1 MRAARQTDSGIRIV
15 DVPEPEP
22 RAGETRVRIRSASI
36 CGSDLNYLRMGTRV
50 TLGHE
55 LAGETEDGR
64 AVGIEALF
72 GCGSCEPCARGHYN
86 RCTTAIGNALGLT
99 VDGGMADFLCV
110 PSAHQVPLPNALAL
124 RDACL
129 IEPTAVSLHCLR
141 LAGIERGMRVGVVGG
156 GAIGLTAV
164 AGAVDRGCEVGLRA
178 RHARQIEVGER
189 LGARAASGRYD
200 VVVEASGQLSG
211 LADAVALA
219 APGAALVVLGIYGAG
234 IPLPTD
240 CFLKELRVLPSLGYC
255 RHARGRDM
263 EDAGSLLARAPEIAQ
278 ALITH
283 RFPLEDAAAAF
294 ATAADRKAGA
304 IRVVI
309 EP

>member
-1 MRAARQTDSGIRIV
+1 MRAARQTDSGIRV
-15 DVPEPEP
+15 VELPEPLP
-22 RAGETRVRIRSASI
+22 QPGATRVRIRSASI
-36 CGSDLNYLRMGTRV
+36 CGSDLQYLKLGTRV

-55 LAGETEDGR
+55 LAGEDEDGR

-72 GCGSCEPCARGHYN
+72 GCGDCDACARGHYN
-86 RCTTAIGNALGLT
+86 RCRTAIRNALGLT
-99 VDGGMADFLCV
+99 VDGGMAEYLCV
-110 PSAHQVPLPNALAL
+110 PRAHQVPLPAGLAL

-141 LAGIERGMRVGVVGG
+141 LAGIEPGMRVGVVGG
-156 GAIGLTAV
+156 GAIGLLAV
-164 AGAVDRGCEVGLRA
+164 AGAVDRGGEVGLAA
-178 RHARQIEVGER
+178 RHPRQIEVGER
-189 LGARAASGRYD
+189 LGARAASGRFD
-200 VVVEASGQLSG
+200 VVVEASGHPSG

-219 APGAALVVLGIYGAG
+219 APGALLLVLGVYGSG
-234 IPLPTD
+234 IPLPAES
-240 CFLKELRVLPSLGYC
+240 FLKELRVQTSLGYC

-263 EDAGSLLARAPEIAQ
+263 QDAGALLARKPELAE

-294 ATAADRKAGA
+294 AAAADRRAGA